1 MTKYAPITV
10 YTYNRY
16 DHFTKTIEALRNNYL
31 AENSILYVVSDAA
44 ANEKDEI
51 LVKKIRDYSK
61 KISGFKSVELIF
73 RKENLGP
80 LQSIYGAEREII
92 DSHGRIISMEDD
104 NITSRNFLNF
114 MNQGLERFEYEQSVY
129 SICGYCPAVKRST
142 KELGDIWLYP
152 WNISWG
158 YATWKQK
165 YDLLNPLINNYEQL
179 KTEGILRRV
188 NRMGGLYIT
197 DSLKRDY
204 MKTAY
209 FPDAILCCNMTKLDM
224 VSVIPSIS
232 KVFNIGNDGS
242 GNSKGANTNK
252 YDVLLDE
259 GAKTI
264 FDFNITKQ
272 SLSAEMTKEVARF
285 YNGRLVTR
293 LARKIGIYDRLLSLK
308 QNYG

>member
-1 MTKYAPITV
+1 
-10 YTYNRY
+10 
-16 DHFTKTIEALRNNYL
+16 
-31 AENSILYVVSDAA
+31 
-44 ANEKDEI
+44 
-51 LVKKIRDYSK
+51 
-61 KISGFKSVELIF
+61 
-73 RKENLGP
+73 
-80 LQSIYGAEREII
+80 
-92 DSHGRIISMEDD
+92 
-104 NITSRNFLNF
+104 
-114 MNQGLERFEYEQSVY
+114 
-129 SICGYCPAVKRST
+129 
-142 KELGDIWLYP
+142 
-152 WNISWG
+152 
-158 YATWKQK
+158 
-165 YDLLNPLINNYEQL
+165 
-179 KTEGILRRV
+179 
-188 NRMGGLYIT
+188 RMGGLYIT

>member
-1 MTKYAPITV
+1 
-10 YTYNRY
+10 
-16 DHFTKTIEALRNNYL
+16 
-31 AENSILYVVSDAA
+31 
-44 ANEKDEI
+44 
-51 LVKKIRDYSK
+51 
-61 KISGFKSVELIF
+61 
-73 RKENLGP
+73 
-80 LQSIYGAEREII
+80 
-92 DSHGRIISMEDD
+92 
-104 NITSRNFLNF
+104 
-114 MNQGLERFEYEQSVY
+114 
-129 SICGYCPAVKRST
+129 
-142 KELGDIWLYP
+142 
-152 WNISWG
+152 
-158 YATWKQK
+158 
-165 YDLLNPLINNYEQL
+165 
-179 KTEGILRRV
+179 
-188 NRMGGLYIT
+188 
-197 DSLKRDY
+197 
-204 MKTAY
+204 
-209 FPDAILCCNMTKLDM
+209 MTKLDM

>member
-44 ANEKDEI
+44 ANEKDEN

-129 SICGYCPAVKRST
+129 SIVAIAQQLNALIKSLVIFGCTLGIY
-142 KELGDIWLYP
+142 LGDM
-152 WNISWG
+152 
-158 YATWKQK
+158 
-165 YDLLNPLINNYEQL
+165 LL
-179 KTEGILRRV
+179 
-188 NRMGGLYIT
+188 
-197 DSLKRDY
+197 
-204 MKTAY
+204 
-209 FPDAILCCNMTKLDM
+209 
-224 VSVIPSIS
+224 
-232 KVFNIGNDGS
+232 GNK
-242 GNSKGANTNK
+242 N
-252 YDVLLDE
+252 
-259 GAKTI
+259 TI
-264 FDFNITKQ
+264 F
-272 SLSAEMTKEVARF
+272 
-285 YNGRLVTR
+285 
-293 LARKIGIYDRLLSLK
+293 
-308 QNYG
+308 

>member
-1 MTKYAPITV
+1 MAMTKYAPITV

-44 ANEKDEI
+44 ANEKDEN

-80 LQSIYGAEREII
+80 LQ
-92 DSHGRIISMEDD
+92 RIISMEDD

-165 YDLLNPLINNYEQL
+165 YDLLNPLINNYEQ
-179 KTEGILRRV
+179 
-188 NRMGGLYIT
+188 
-197 DSLKRDY
+197 
-204 MKTAY
+204 
-209 FPDAILCCNMTKLDM
+209 
-224 VSVIPSIS
+224 
-232 KVFNIGNDGS
+232 
-242 GNSKGANTNK
+242 
-252 YDVLLDE
+252 
-259 GAKTI
+259 
-264 FDFNITKQ
+264 
-272 SLSAEMTKEVARF
+272 
-285 YNGRLVTR
+285 
-293 LARKIGIYDRLLSLK
+293 
-308 QNYG
+308 